1 MNDGTLTCVSARSSG
16 VQLFN
21 DRGIKVFI
29 PDTFLHY
36 IALICSPR
44 TSQLLDFTQN
54 VGLYQKQFPGSWC
67 GFVHIKVRLLCYCIV
82 FPSMVWA
89 STILQVVFT
98 HVQVLVLF
106 LQISRYP
113 ALPLGFLTFLCG
125 TSLCRGLLD
134 LFQCSMLTPPLHLA
148 LLVQNLQLQ
157 KQCQRPI

>member
-1 MNDGTLTCVSARSSG
+1 MLSN
-16 VQLFN
+16 
-21 DRGIKVFI
+21 
-29 PDTFLHY
+29 Y
-36 IALICSPR
+36 II
-44 TSQLLDFTQN
+44 
-54 VGLYQKQFPGSWC
+54 
-67 GFVHIKVRLLCYCIV
+67 

-89 STILQVVFT
+89 STILQVVFP

-148 LLVQNLQLQ
+148 LLVQDFTEFTYKYKNNANDKFKYEFKRIYLCETQAIQYNSFSLSSKYCCLICITNIISYNTIQ
-157 KQCQRPI
+157 